1 MGIFGINK
9 YLLELGVQGGNT
21 REDDDNTSTDDTT
34 PNTPDT
40 QDDNG
45 DTSQDNPDNGDEPQ
59 DNPEDNPDNGDEPQ
73 DNPDDTE
80 SQDNGDE
87 PQDNPDN
94 GDDNNTSQ
102 DNPDNGDEPQDNPDD
117 GGDNNV
123 ESDPDLDDGTDDS
136 SGEEDTDD
144 SLDDV
149 ESDNGEQDLGAME
162 DEIFASLNT
171 AQKTIKVA
179 ELKGTFSALYRSCDE
194 TLDKVSKLPNTK
206 ETAMVYN
213 NVTNRLMD
221 LKKYLE
227 FYITYTFD
235 TKTYLEN
242 QAIYQKYLAIYS
254 AIKEALCTV
263 DKKLKDHS
271 EDV

>member
-1 MGIFGINK
+1 
-9 YLLELGVQGGNT
+9 
-21 REDDDNTSTDDTT
+21 
-34 PNTPDT
+34 
-40 QDDNG
+40 
-45 DTSQDNPDNGDEPQ
+45 
-59 DNPEDNPDNGDEPQ
+59 
-73 DNPDDTE
+73 
-80 SQDNGDE
+80 
-87 PQDNPDN
+87 
-94 GDDNNTSQ
+94 
-102 DNPDNGDEPQDNPDD
+102 
-117 GGDNNV
+117 
-123 ESDPDLDDGTDDS
+123 
-136 SGEEDTDD
+136 
-144 SLDDV
+144 
-149 ESDNGEQDLGAME
+149 ME

-242 QAIYQKYLAIYS
+242 QAIYQKYLVIYS